1 VASGVINAGFHVCL
15 APDSAAAPL
24 VPDMGAVGFARVVV
38 GDAVVAADRV
48 PVCGTSAIDNEAGS
62 VRVPDTGAV
71 RFAQVVVGG
80 AVVAADRVVHR
91 VADARG
97 RRVRRRAD
105 TVAVFNPAAPPAV
118 SVPLRSGAFMFAFKL
133 AGANGCPS
141 AFHWSVEL
149 RRSDELSLLQ
159 TRRQILVRGENTGD
173 QKETVHCEN

>member
-15 APDSAAAPL
+15 APDSANGLAAAPL

-97 RRVRRRAD
+97 RRVCRRAD

-149 RRSDELSLLQ
+149 SM
-159 TRRQILVRGENTGD
+159 
-173 QKETVHCEN
+173 